1 MYSFDGIDLN
11 LNGSV
16 VVLRS
21 IIDGTSMLAKEVP

>member
-11 LNGSV
+11 SNGSV
-16 VVLRS
+16 VVLCS